1 MQTER
6 YVDQVQTQLAAAG
19 ALGDDST
26 RAIVEALVTAAGP
39 AIRLAL
45 LAAGAA
51 LADEITAALLDTPG
65 APVMSVRL
73 DGDDLRAEVRHSDPA
88 GAAGDT
94 AAGDTAP
101 GDTAAAG
108 PDDAENTARIS
119 LRLPNALKVQVETA
133 ARQDGVS
140 INTWIV
146 RAASSALPG
155 SGRGTRRASGHNH
168 RVTGWING

>member
-19 ALGDDST
+19 ALGNDST
-26 RAIVEALVTAAGP
+26 RATVDALATAAGP

-45 LAAGAA
+45 LGAGAA
-51 LADEITAALLDTPG
+51 LVDEITAGLLDTPG
-65 APVMSVRL
+65 APVVSVRL
-73 DGDDLRAEVRHSDPA
+73 DGDDLRVEVRASDPA
-88 GAAGDT
+88 VPAGD
-94 AAGDTAP
+94 GVVI
-101 GDTAAAG
+101 G
-108 PDDAENTARIS
+108 PDEAENAARIS

-140 INTWIV
+140 VNTWIV

-155 SGRGTRRASGHNH
+155 SERGAKRASGPNH